1 MAKRQRR
8 GRSKDLPNTAPRPV
22 DELHSGIAITSGPG
36 NSPSIAQCSQD
47 YVWDEMRVIP
57 GEIDLKD
64 HLRTMCAARSRNTLL
79 GVKGE
84 EVLIMQLPGYPI
96 SLTYKQATQLSQ
108 WLKKVL

>member
-1 MAKRQRR
+1 
-8 GRSKDLPNTAPRPV
+8 V
-22 DELHSGIAITSGPG
+22 DELHSGLAITSGAG
-36 NSPSIAQCSQD
+36 ASPSIAQCSQD
-47 YVWDEMRVIP
+47 YVWDDMRVIP

-79 GVKGE
+79 GTKGD

-96 SLTYKQATQLSQ
+96 SLSRKQAQQLSQ